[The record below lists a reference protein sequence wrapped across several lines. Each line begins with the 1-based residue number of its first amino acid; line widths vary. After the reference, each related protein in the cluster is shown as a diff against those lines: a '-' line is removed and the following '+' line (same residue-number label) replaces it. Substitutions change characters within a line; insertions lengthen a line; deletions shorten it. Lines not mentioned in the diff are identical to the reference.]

1 MSGSTRGASWDTST
15 EDGLA
20 VLRRSAEVLDR
31 ISQNGLAAPPMNA
44 ARPSGPPAPPNP
56 PAVAVGSPAS
66 IRVSRNGS
74 ILISPA
80 AAAAAAALPRTA
92 TTPPSSGVAA
102 SRTILQLRRER
113 DAALAKAGAAEA
125 AEIEGVE
132 RWALAQAEARF
143 ERRAMQTSH
152 GETIDALE
160 ARVAALEARAESA
173 EAQRDA
179 AVSAGRP
186 LHHAQVEDTLRRSH
200 SLALARMADEVEA
213 ARRDAR
219 STRSYADLV
228 RASVGGCIAE
238 LCSEVELRALRAD
251 LANVSAVAARRVA
264 TAERR
269 ASSAALELVS
279 ASNATTAEIQ
289 AARIQSLAFEQSAAL
304 ARECVERRRGI
315 AAAAERDAALHAAAL
330 RRREMELE
338 TERVLALEEQAR
350 WLRAEFDA
358 RRGADLE
365 RQSAVIAQLMSC
377 HMQQLA
383 TMEWADGLAE
393 ENVVLAVGGTTER
406 VGRGGG
412 LEWTG
417 QSDVA
422 AAARIAIPAIEN
434 AYT

>member
-1 MSGSTRGASWDTST
+1 MSWDTSA

-20 VLRRSAEVLDR
+20 VLRRSAAVLDR
-31 ISQNGLAAPPMNA
+31 VSRKGLAAPPMNA
-44 ARPSGPPAPPNP
+44 APSGTPDRTIALPTP
-56 PAVAVGSPAS
+56 PAVAPPRSPAS

-80 AAAAAAALPRTA
+80 AAAAVVATPRAVTA
-92 TTPPSSGVAA
+92 PSSSDVAV

-143 ERRAMQTSH
+143 ERRAMQASH
-152 GETIDALE
+152 GEAIAAYDA
-160 ARVAALEARAESA
+160 AVAALKARVKSA

-186 LHHAQVEDTLRRSH
+186 SHHAQVEDALRRSH
-200 SLALARMADEVEA
+200 SMALAKMADEVEA

-219 STRSYADLV
+219 SSASYADLV
-228 RASVGGCIAE
+228 CANVGGCIAE
-238 LCSEVELRALRAD
+238 LCSEVELRALRAE
-251 LANVSAVAARRVA
+251 LANVSAVAARRIA

-269 ASSAALELVS
+269 ATSAALELAS

-304 ARECVERRRGI
+304 ARESVERRRGI

-330 RRREMELE
+330 RRRETELE
-338 TERVLALEEQAR
+338 TEKELALEEQAR

-358 RRGADLE
+358 RRAADLE
-365 RQSAVIAQLMSC
+365 RQSAVIAQPMSC

-383 TMEWADGLAE
+383 TMEWADELAVE
-393 ENVVLAVGGTTER
+393 DVVLAVGGTTER
-406 VGRGGG
+406 VGHGGG

-422 AAARIAIPAIEN
+422 AVARIAIPAIQN
-434 AYT
+434 A